1 MANPPRELFSH
12 LPHPT
17 LDRPPQGCYHIR
29 VRILYYG
36 DNLDILRKY
45 LQDETVDLIY
55 LDPPFNS
62 QRDYN
67 LLFKEQSG
75 EPAQAQ
81 IRAFTD
87 TWQWSERAYH
97 QFIEEC
103 PNDRLRKLVQGFV
116 ESLGR
121 NEMTAYLVM
130 MAPRLVE
137 LHRVLKPTG
146 SLYLH
151 CDPTASHY
159 LKVMMDMI
167 FGPRNFRN
175 EIVWK
180 RTSAHSGA
188 KRWGPVHDVLLFYT
202 KSNAYT
208 WNTVY
213 TDYDPDYVK
222 KFFRYEDEQ
231 GRYRLHDLTGA
242 GIRHGDSGRPW
253 KGVDPTRV
261 GRHWAVPN
269 ALVESVVGKERA
281 AEMTVQEKLDALEEA
296 GFILWP
302 ERGSVPRYKHYLS
315 MNPGTIVQDVITDI
329 QPISAHA
336 KERLGY
342 PTQKPLALL
351 ERIIQAS
358 SNEGDVVMDPFCGC
372 GTAVVAAEKLHRNWI
387 GIDITHLAISLIK
400 YRLADMFDL
409 KEHQDYEVIG
419 EPVTVQDA
427 RELAHTD
434 RNEFQRW
441 AIGLIPRARPYQDK
455 KGADTGIDGI
465 LYFKDDASDPK
476 KVVIQVKSGHVSV
489 AHIRDFAHVIA
500 REKATLGLFV
510 TLEEPTRAMLT
521 EADAMGFYTTALGNI
536 PIPRLQIRTIEQLLA
551 GDGFHIPS
559 AALLMGVQQA
569 ETTPRDPRQQRLKL

>member
-1 MANPPRELFSH
+1 
-12 LPHPT
+12 
-17 LDRPPQGCYHIR
+17 

-36 DNLDILRKY
+36 DNLDILRKH

-97 QFIEEC
+97 QFVEEC

-180 RTSAHSGA
+180 RTSAHSDSR
-188 KRWGPVHDVLLFYT
+188 KWGRVHDILLYYV
-202 KSNAYT
+202 KSKDAT
-208 WNTVY
+208 WNAVFTEH
-213 TDYDPDYVK
+213 DPEYIRQ
-222 KFFRYEDEQ
+222 FYRYEDER
-231 GRYRLHDLTGA
+231 GRYRLDHI
-242 GIRHGDSGRPW
+242 IRSASMGPRPNLVYEYNGYTPPWGWRVTREKLERIDAEGRLVWSSTGRPYL
-253 KGVDPTRV
+253 KRYL
-261 GRHWAVPN
+261 H
-269 ALVESVVGKERA
+269 E
-281 AEMTVQEKLDALEEA
+281 QE
-296 GFILWP
+296 
-302 ERGSVPRYKHYLS
+302 
-315 MNPGTIVQDVITDI
+315 GTLITDMI
-329 QPISAHA
+329 DDIPPVGAAA

-372 GTAVVAAEKLHRNWI
+372 GTAIVAAEKLHRNWI

-489 AHIRDFAHVIA
+489 AHIRDFAHVMQ

-521 EADAMGFYTTALGNI
+521 EADAMGFYTTPLGNI
-536 PIPRLQIRTIEQLLA
+536 PIPRLQIRTIEQLLN
-551 GDGFHIPS
+551 GEGFKIPS
-559 AALLMGVQQA
+559 AALLLGVQQA
-569 ETTPRDPRQQRLKL
+569 DATPRDPKQQRLKL